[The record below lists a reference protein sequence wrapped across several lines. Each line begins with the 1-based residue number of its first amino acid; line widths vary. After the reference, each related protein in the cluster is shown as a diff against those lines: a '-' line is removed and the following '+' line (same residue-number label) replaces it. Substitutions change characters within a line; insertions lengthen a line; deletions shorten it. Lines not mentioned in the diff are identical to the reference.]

1 MSRRG
6 RITVVLVVL
15 FFCLASSS
23 LDAGDPVLPRR
34 FTVVIDPGHG
44 GIDPGAIGLGG
55 IQEKEITLAIAHII
69 YIKAFEYPELRIIL
83 SRQRDEYVDP
93 PDRAL
98 AANKIAADLYISIH
112 ANAYTSSSISGIE
125 TLIHETNGMESP
137 SFEFAEMLQKKMVA
151 KTGARDRG
159 IKFAPLF
166 IRRAQM
172 PAVLAE
178 VGFLTNHEEA
188 RLLRSLS
195 YQSKIADAI
204 LEALLQFLHN

>member
-1 MSRRG
+1 M
-6 RITVVLVVL
+6 VLLVL
-15 FFCLASSS
+15 FFCLISSS
-23 LDAGDPVLPRR
+23 LDAGDPVFSCRY
-34 FTVVIDPGHG
+34 TVVIDPGHG
-44 GIDPGAIGLGG
+44 GIDPGAIGVGG

-69 YIKAFEYPELRIIL
+69 YIKSFEYPEVRIIL

-93 PDRAL
+93 SDRTL

-159 IKFAPLF
+159 VKFAPLF

-178 VGFLTNHEEA
+178 VGFLTNQEEA

>member
-15 FFCLASSS
+15 FFCLVSSS
-23 LDAGDPVLPRR
+23 LDAGDPV
-34 FTVVIDPGHG
+34 FSCWYTVVIDPGHG
-44 GIDPGAIGLGG
+44 GIDPGAIGVGG
-55 IQEKEITLAIAHII
+55 IEEKGITLAIAHII
-69 YIKAFEYPELRIIL
+69 HIKALEYPELRIIL

-93 PDRAL
+93 SDRAL

-112 ANAYTSSSISGIE
+112 ANAYTSSTISGIE
-125 TLIHETNGMESP
+125 TLIHETNGMESL
-137 SFEFAEMLQKKMVA
+137 SFELAEMLQEKMVA

-159 IKFAPLF
+159 VKFAPLF

-172 PAVLAE
+172 PAVLVE